1 MYSIDSVSFSYGI
14 LLRLIIVLKEGYVVI
29 SELITAE
36 VLKNVGLTIGQ
47 YIFGQVG
54 DTYLDRFTAKHKLKR
69 ILKEDEKILN
79 KNFKKT

>member
-1 MYSIDSVSFSYGI
+1 M
-14 LLRLIIVLKEGYVVI
+14 I

-36 VLKNVGLTIGQ
+36 ILKNIGLTIGQ
-47 YIFGQVG
+47 YIFGRAG
-54 DTYLDRFTAKHKLKR
+54 DTYFDSFTAKRKLKK